1 MAKSIIALMLLAVLI
16 LPLLGG
22 VRRLR
27 GLPPPS
33 ADEDGRDDRRD

>member
-16 LPLLGG
+16 LPLLAG

-27 GLPPPS
+27 GLPPRAS
-33 ADEDGRDDRRD
+33 EKDVEDDQQR